1 MGDQERRCLLLCKV
15 GAESGRS
22 ALHSAQLKL
31 QKQSEVIFP
40 LGLAEIG
47 SVLTKKFSVVRHF
60 FPGLLARG
68 KDLKVFCLFVLP
80 VPIGSS
86 RLGTSR
92 ALCAGY
98 MKA

>member
-1 MGDQERRCLLLCKV
+1 MQGRCGEWKISSAFSPVKTTEAECGDFSLC
-15 GAESGRS
+15 
-22 ALHSAQLKL
+22 
-31 QKQSEVIFP
+31 
-40 LGLAEIG
+40 LAEIG

-92 ALCAGY
+92 ALCPGY
-98 MKA
+98 MKG